1 MPGWII
7 QGVRGEGKSLA
18 AVGKIKEYLLRGRPV
33 ATNLDL
39 YIDKILP
46 IDNATLCYRLPDFPR
61 LEDFEALPA
70 AYDLTYKAEDMN
82 GLLVLD
88 EMGTWCN
95 SRSWNDKTRLKLL
108 NWLFL
113 SRKLHWDLIL
123 LAQDFSMI
131 DSQVQ
136 TTLCDYLVQA
146 SRLDRQKIPY
156 IAPLL
161 ELAGFNSFM
170 PKIHRYHVFYGLST
184 AQPPIETWTFTGKDF
199 YDGYDTNQR
208 FRDGMELMGTTIETA
223 HMVDMRCTYTYLPSA
238 YLTGYI
244 HIKRLADQLD
254 ALKAK
259 IKFTSDGEFMAI
271 RKNQNS
277 SLAPKFKVVLL
288 SLFLVGFLFWR
299 YVLRDDTGKPSV
311 VGSAPVAAVVKP
323 ITPAPGAGLAEQ
335 MSASSPSHAVQSAPV
350 APAQKPLETV
360 SPVALETDN
369 FVDYL
374 IKRYRPRLS
383 ISAFSADK
391 GFMGNIDFFDN
402 YELVE
407 RYPINHLH
415 ALGVVLVHKPYG
427 ADLVYKGKSYIVTAW
442 KLPDVSP
449 GGSVQGVSS
458 AELVSSTQD
467 KDQVVN

>member
-18 AVGKIKEYLLRGRPV
+18 AVAKIKEYLLRGRPV

-70 AYDLTYKAEDMN
+70 AYDLAYKAEDMN

-88 EMGTWCN
+88 ELGTWCN
-95 SRSWNDKTRLKLL
+95 SRSWNDKSRLKLL

-123 LAQDFSMI
+123 LAQDFGMI

-156 IAPLL
+156 LAPIL

-170 PKIHRYHVFYGLST
+170 PRIHRYHVFYGLST

-199 YDGYDTNQR
+199 YHGYDTNQR
-208 FRDGMELMGTTIETA
+208 FRDGLELMGTTIETA
-223 HMVDMRCTYTYLPSA
+223 HMVDMRCTYTYLPAS
-238 YLTGYI
+238 YLTGYVY
-244 HIKRLADQLD
+244 IKRLADQMD

-259 IKFTSDGEFMAI
+259 INFKSDGEFMAI

-277 SLAPKFKVVLL
+277 SLAPKFKVVFL
-288 SLFLVGFLFWR
+288 SLFLVGFLIWR
-299 YVLRDDTGKPSV
+299 YVLRDDTNTPSV
-311 VGSAPVAAVVKP
+311 VGSAPVAAAVKP
-323 ITPAPGAGLAEQ
+323 ITPAPSLVEQ
-335 MSASSPSHAVQSAPV
+335 MSVSSPSHAVQSATV
-350 APAQKPLETV
+350 VVSAQKPLETV
-360 SPVALETDN
+360 SSVALETEN
-369 FVDYL
+369 FIDYL

-383 ISAFSADK
+383 VSAFSVDK
-391 GFMGNIDFFDN
+391 GFLGDIDFYDN

-407 RYPINHLH
+407 RYPIHHLH
-415 ALGVVLVHKPYG
+415 SLGVVLVHKPYG
-427 ADLVYKGKSYIVTAW
+427 ADLFYKGKSYIVTAW
-442 KLPDVSP
+442 KLPHDPVQEVSTADLNVP
-449 GGSVQGVSS
+449 
-458 AELVSSTQD
+458 EINEE
-467 KDQVVN
+467 QVVN

>member
-18 AVGKIKEYLLRGRPV
+18 AVGKIKEYMLRGRPV

-39 YIDKILP
+39 FLEKFLP
-46 IDNATLCYRLPDFPR
+46 IDNASLCYRLPDFPR
-61 LEDFEALPA
+61 LQDFELLPP
-70 AYDLTYKAEDMN
+70 AYDLAYKGEDMN

-88 EMGTWCN
+88 ELGTWCN

-156 IAPLL
+156 IAPIL

-208 FRDGMELMGTTIETA
+208 FRDGMELMGNTIETA
-223 HMVDMRCTYTYLPSA
+223 QMVDMRASYTYLPAS
-238 YLTGYI
+238 YLTGYV
-244 HIKRLADQLD
+244 HIKRLADQMDL
-254 ALKAK
+254 LKSK
-259 IKFTSDGEFMAI
+259 IKFTHDGEFMAI

-288 SLFLVGFLFWR
+288 TLFLVGFLIWR
-299 YVLRDDTGKPSV
+299 YVLRDDTPKPSV
-311 VGSAPVAAVVKP
+311 AGSAPVAAAVKP
-323 ITPAPGAGLAEQ
+323 TVATPSLSQQ
-335 MSASSPSHAVQSAPV
+335 MADSSPSHAVQSNVSVPFVQVSPAAVMPV
-350 APAQKPLETV
+350 AMET
-360 SPVALETDN
+360 EN
-369 FVDYL
+369 FIDYL

-383 ISAFSADK
+383 VSAFSPDK
-391 GFMGNIDFFDN
+391 GFLGDIDFYDN
-402 YELVE
+402 YDLIE

-415 ALGVVLVHKPYG
+415 ALGVVLIHKPYG

-442 KLPDVSP
+442 KLPYVPVPDDTVP
-449 GGSVQGVSS
+449 ELSS
-458 AELVSSTQD
+458 ANLDSPVTVKEDLV
-467 KDQVVN
+467 N

>member
-39 YIDKILP
+39 YLENFLP
-46 IDNATLCYRLPDFPR
+46 MNNSTLCYRLPDHPR
-61 LEDFEALPA
+61 LEDFEMLPP
-70 AYDLTYKAEDMN
+70 AYDLSYKAEDMN

-88 EMGTWCN
+88 ELGTWLN

-123 LAQDFSMI
+123 LAQDFTMI

-136 TTLCDYLVQA
+136 STLCDYLVQA

-170 PKIHRYHVFYGLST
+170 PRIHRYHVFYGLST
-184 AQPPIETWTFTGKDF
+184 AQPPIETWTFTGKEF

-208 FRDGMELMGTTIETA
+208 FRDGLEFVGSGL
-223 HMVDMRCTYTYLPSA
+223 VDMRATYTYLPAS
-238 YLTGYI
+238 YLTGYV
-244 HIKRLADQLD
+244 HVKRLVDQLD

-259 IKFTSDGEFMAI
+259 INFKGDKELMAI
-271 RKNQNS
+271 RKNHNS
-277 SLAPKFKVVLL
+277 NLAPKIKIILL
-288 SLFLVGFLFWR
+288 FLFLVGFLIWR
-299 YVLRDDTGKPSV
+299 YGLRDSSAPSV
-311 VGSAPVAAVVKP
+311 VGHAPVGASAPGPVQQSS
-323 ITPAPGAGLAEQ
+323 TLQQQ
-335 MSASSPSHAVQSAPV
+335 MDASSPSHTVQSSASP
-350 APAQKPLETV
+350 PLQPFNTV
-360 SPVALETDN
+360 KPVALETEN
-369 FVDYL
+369 FIDYL

-383 ISAFSADK
+383 VSAFSPDK
-391 GFMGNIDFFDN
+391 GFLGDIDFYDN
-402 YELVE
+402 YDLVE

-415 ALGVVLVHKPYG
+415 ALGVVLIHKPYG
-427 ADLVYKGKSYIVTAW
+427 ADMIYKGKSYIVTAW
-442 KLPDVSP
+442 KLPDTPVPVDAAQQLSSVDSASP
-449 GGSVQGVSS
+449 GNGKEGVI
-458 AELVSSTQD
+458 
-467 KDQVVN
+467 N